1 MSPLPIILLM
11 WLATYPARLLGL
23 SLGSLRLPPF
33 WLAFLRFVPVS
44 VFAAL
49 IVPDVLGSPEWPRR
63 LPAALVGNVF
73 LPGASSAHTVR
84 LDATGALVVRAA
96 YADGT
101 AADFSAARNAIAAGL
116 RRAYGIAFAGGTG

>member
-63 LPAALVGNVF
+63 LPAALVG
-73 LPGASSAHTVR
+73 
-84 LDATGALVVRAA
+84 
-96 YADGT
+96 
-101 AADFSAARNAIAAGL
+101 AGL
-116 RRAYGIAFAGGTG
+116 LWRTRSLALGILGGFVAYWLARGAGL